1 MPDLSFPCGVVSGGR
16 DYDNGGRIAADLRV
30 LRDRAGLRRLSQGGA
45 RGADERAR
53 LAALGLGLDGQ
64 TYPALW
70 EIDGKRLAGGRRNQ
84 RMIDAERPD
93 LGVCYADP
101 RSSGTWDFAERALA
115 AGIPILAWLPPDHWI
130 EHGQRSRVMRRNT
143 LPPRAGRKPRPEV
156 EAVLQ
161 IAPHAVGL
169 DAEDEHGR
177 RLVVAP
183 VYRADGQI
191 VRSVQAAQGLAA
203 ALWSLVGVRA
213 LRREDVEPARAP

>member
-16 DYDNGGRIAADLRV
+16 DYDNGRRIAAHLRV
-30 LRDRAGLRRLSQGGA
+30 LRDRASLRRLSQGGA

-70 EIDGKRLAGGRRNQ
+70 EIDGKRRAGPRRNQ
-84 RMIDAERPD
+84 RMIDAEQPD

-130 EHGQRSRVMRRNT
+130 EQGPRPRVMRRNT
-143 LPPRAGRKPRPEV
+143 LPPRSGRRPRPEV
-156 EAVLQ
+156 EAVLR
-161 IAPHAVGL
+161 IDPRALGVE
-169 DAEDEHGR
+169 AEDEHGR

-183 VYRADGQI
+183 VYAADGRL
-191 VRSVQAAQGLAA
+191 VRSVQAAQDLAG
-203 ALWSLVGVRA
+203 ALWDLVAVRP